1 MALYTNF
8 NVGLLESGVWIMY
21 SATWGWILLRTGSL
35 KMAILIH
42 VLSNLF
48 YAVVGFAGW
57 DILA

>member
-1 MALYTNF
+1 MIL
-8 NVGLLESGVWIMY
+8 WPMY
-21 SATWGWILLRTGSL
+21 FLFSITWGWIYLKSGSL